1 MQPVTQF
8 YSKHPKTFG
17 VLRKVRTT
25 FKYVE
30 ARNQFYNKKVFGNA
44 LDVQVCVNFLFSSV
58 GK

>member
-1 MQPVTQF
+1 MQSVTQF

-17 VLRKVRTT
+17 VLRKV
-25 FKYVE
+25 E
-30 ARNQFYNKKVFGNA
+30 ATNQFYNKKVFGNA